1 MINDRN
7 VRHMDKMKTLPLILL
22 LAVPGAL
29 TGALTGCAAGK
40 PDRSIAD
47 QINAEMTQAV
57 EQRSK
62 SASAQSAQADAVSQ
76 ALLPPMQIAMP
87 RAGAGGKSLD
97 SRFDL
102 VVNNAAASQVFMGI
116 VSGTR
121 YSMLVHPEVTGAI
134 SVNLKDVS
142 VFEALNAIRELY
154 GYEYRVEGT
163 RISIQPLTIQ
173 TRIFQ
178 VNYLTGQ
185 RRGTSEVRV
194 TAPSGISSGTS
205 GASGTTTP
213 TTTTTG
219 GGQSSSVTTTSS
231 SDFWAELTT
240 ALTAIVGTGSGRQV
254 VVSAQTGVV
263 VVRALPD
270 ELRNV
275 AAYLKASRLSSERQ
289 VILEAKILEVRLSD
303 GYQQGVN
310 WAAFNAGSGSRTS
323 IGQTGPN
330 ASLTPTGTLTGPL
343 LGTTGITPGRDFRT
357 PATAAV
363 ATGVAGGIAGAAG
376 GIFGLA
382 FQTSNFAALLSFLET
397 QGTVHVLS
405 SPRIATLNNQK
416 AVLKVGQDELFVT
429 GVSGGTAGTA
439 NVASTE
445 PTVTLQSFFS
455 GISLDV
461 TPRIDADDNIIL
473 HVHPSISRVTP
484 GEVRVTLRVGE
495 FTLPTPISSTQETD
509 SIVRAQDG
517 QIVAI
522 GGLMSQRQTDDRSQ
536 LPGTGSLGGL
546 FGQKNRGSEKSE
558 LVILLKPTIIRTD
571 SDWAQ
576 DIQQSRERMR
586 SMERSEKSENSEK
599 PGSRE

>member
-1 MINDRN
+1 MINNPN
-7 VRHMDKMKTLPLILL
+7 VCHMDKMKTLPLILL
-22 LAVPGAL
+22 LAVM
-29 TGALTGCAAGK
+29 GALTGCATGK

-47 QINAEMTQAV
+47 QINTEMTRAV
-57 EQRSK
+57 EQRAK
-62 SASAQSAQADAVSQ
+62 PASAQPDAVNQ

-142 VFEALNAIRELY
+142 VFEALDAIRELY
-154 GYEYRVEGT
+154 GYDYKLEGT

-185 RRGTSEVRV
+185 RTGTSQVRV
-194 TAPSGISSGTS
+194 TAPVTITGGTS
-205 GASGTTTP
+205 GSTTATTSAAGSAGSG
-213 TTTTTG
+213 
-219 GGQSSSVTTTSS
+219 QISSVNTTSS

-240 ALTAIVGTGSGRQV
+240 ALTAIVGSGGGRQV

-263 VVRALPD
+263 VVRALPE
-270 ELRNV
+270 ELKNV

-289 VILEAKILEVRLSD
+289 VIIEAKILEVRLSD
-303 GYQQGVN
+303 GFQQGIN
-310 WAAFNAGSGSRTS
+310 WAAFNRGSGSRTS

-330 ASLTPTGTLTGPL
+330 ASLTSTGTLTGPL
-343 LGTTGITPGRDFRT
+343 LGTPGITPGSNFNT
-357 PATAAV
+357 PAAAAV
-363 ATGVAGGIAGAAG
+363 ATGVAGGLATAAG

-397 QGTVHVLS
+397 QGAVHVLS

-416 AVLKVGQDELFVT
+416 AVLKVGEDKLFVT
-429 GVSGGTAGTA
+429 NISGGTPATALGGVVVPGT
-439 NVASTE
+439 N
-445 PTVTLQSFFS
+445 PTATLQSFFS

-461 TPRIDADDNIIL
+461 TPRIDADNNIIL
-473 HVHPSISRVTP
+473 HVHPAISDVTS
-484 GEVRVTLRVGE
+484 GEVAVTAGGVS
-495 FTLPTPISSTQETD
+495 FSIPTPINSTQETD

-522 GGLMSQRQTDDRSQ
+522 GGLMSQRQTDGRSQ
-536 LPGTGSLGGL
+536 LPGTGSLGAL
-546 FGQKNRGSEKSE
+546 LGQANRGSVKSE
-558 LVILLKPTIIRTD
+558 LVILLKPTIIHAD
-571 SDWAQ
+571 SDWTQ

-586 SMERSEKSENSEK
+586 NMEHGGKSEK
-599 PGSRE
+599 PESGEQK

>member
-1 MINDRN
+1 MINKCN
-7 VRHMDKMKTLPLILL
+7 LRHMDKMKTLPLILL
-22 LAVPGAL
+22 FAV

-40 PDRSIAD
+40 PDKSIAD

-57 EQRSK
+57 EQRAK
-62 SASAQSAQADAVSQ
+62 PASAQSDAVSQ

-87 RAGAGGKSLD
+87 RTGAGGNKSLD

-142 VFEALNAIRELY
+142 VFEALDAIRELY
-154 GYEYRVEGT
+154 GYDYKLEGA

-194 TAPSGISSGTS
+194 TAPVTISGGTSGSTTATSTSGTS
-205 GASGTTTP
+205 GS
-213 TTTTTG
+213 
-219 GGQSSSVTTTSS
+219 GQSSSVTTTAS

-240 ALTAIVGTGSGRQV
+240 ALTAIVGSGGGRQV
-254 VVSAQTGVV
+254 VISSQTGVV
-263 VVRALPD
+263 VVRALPE

-289 VILEAKILEVRLSD
+289 VIIEAKILEVQLSD
-303 GYQQGVN
+303 GFQQGIN
-310 WAAFNAGSGSRTS
+310 WAAFKTNPNSRLS
-323 IGQTGPN
+323 IGQATPGALLGPI
-330 ASLTPTGTLTGPL
+330 PQTLTGGL
-343 LGTTGITPGRDFRT
+343 FGSTTTTVTPGTNFST
-357 PATAAV
+357 PTAA
-363 ATGVAGGIAGAAG
+363 AASTAAAAAASAAAAAAG

-382 FQTSNFAALLSFLET
+382 FQTGSFAALLSFLET
-397 QGTVHVLS
+397 QGVVHVLS

-429 GVSGGTAGTA
+429 GASGGTQATTTIPGTA
-439 NVASTE
+439 PS
-445 PTVTLQSFFS
+445 VTLQSFFS

-461 TPRIDADDNIIL
+461 TPRIDADNNIIL
-473 HVHPSISRVTP
+473 HVHPAINIVTSQ
-484 GEVRVTLRVGE
+484 GLAVTSGG
-495 FTLPTPISSTQETD
+495 FTFNTPISSTQETD

-522 GGLMSQRQTDDRSQ
+522 GGLMSQRQTNGRSQ
-536 LPGTGSLGGL
+536 LPGLGDAPGLGAL
-546 FGQKNRGSEKSE
+546 FGQTNRGSEKRE
-558 LVILLKPTIIRTD
+558 LVILLKPTVIHTD
-571 SDWAQ
+571 SDWTQ

-586 SMERSEKSENSEK
+586 SMERGEKSENSEK